1 MNEEHH
7 SSEEGDVPDGDTR
20 QQLKASK
27 ESLLSS
33 KPDSL
38 TGSKQEPLK
47 EKEVRERIV
56 IWSVV
61 LTVLNVRK
69 KQQL

>member
-7 SSEEGDVPDGDTR
+7 SSEESDVPDDDTR

-38 TGSKQEPLK
+38 TGSKQEQLK
-47 EKEVRERIV
+47 EKEVRQRIV
-56 IWSVV
+56 IFEGCLKWF
-61 LTVLNVRK
+61 
-69 KQQL
+69 QC